1 MNPRHMNR
9 PTSRVILS
17 GFALVGVLLAT
28 VSVLGQVNAFSAL
41 TDAIGVTSPPE
52 TSPGST
58 TSSPSTDGPS
68 TDETS
73 DSVAD
78 EPTNGDSPDGEVSPI
93 DPEIDTRISAL
104 EDLVV
109 TLAENDDATA
119 ATLSEVTGLVKTL
132 DADLA
137 TAKTSLGNLAD
148 RVAVNEKATS
158 TLRADVDAAK
168 AVVDALQ
175 VSVDNLKLRTSQLDE
190 TGTYSG
196 VVKPS
201 QISPQLKVDDI
212 KGDWPIARTSGT
224 LDGARIKMPFGQC
237 ANAYQQYTV
246 VVVPGVFEGIQCLR
260 IVTPRKK
267 ISGGFLLQRVVLLQ
281 LFSVL
286 FLFLYARY
294 AVHALRPVRLHR
306 QRVLQRPLTVK
317 QEVPIFHRTE

>member
-1 MNPRHMNR
+1 MNPRHLNR
-9 PTSRVILS
+9 STSRVILS

-28 VSVLGQVNAFSAL
+28 VSVLGQVNAFSAI
-41 TDAIGVTSPPE
+41 TDAIGVTSPPG
-52 TSPGST
+52 TSQSSSGSS
-58 TSSPSTDGPS
+58 TSSPSDEETSD
-68 TDETS
+68 DETS
-73 DSVAD
+73 DSVVDTPA
-78 EPTNGDSPDGEVSPI
+78 TGDTPDGEVAPI
-93 DPEIDTRISAL
+93 DPEIDERISAL

-119 ATLSEVTGLVKTL
+119 VTLSEVTGLVKTL

-137 TAKTSLGNLAD
+137 IAKTSLGNLAE
-148 RVAVNEKATS
+148 RVGANEKATS
-158 TLRADVDAAK
+158 ALRSDVDAAK
-168 AVVDALQ
+168 AVIDALQ

-212 KGDWPIARTSGT
+212 KGDWPIARTSGP

-260 IVTPRKK
+260 ILTPR
-267 ISGGFLLQRVVLLQ
+267 
-281 LFSVL
+281 
-286 FLFLYARY
+286 
-294 AVHALRPVRLHR
+294 
-306 QRVLQRPLTVK
+306 
-317 QEVPIFHRTE
+317 

>member
-9 PTSRVILS
+9 STSRIILS

-28 VSVLGQVNAFSAL
+28 VSVLGQVNAFSAI
-41 TDAIGVTSPPE
+41 TDAIGVTSPP
-52 TSPGST
+52 GSSDGSS
-58 TSSPSTDGPS
+58 TSSPS

-73 DSVAD
+73 DSVVDA
-78 EPTNGDSPDGEVSPI
+78 PATGDTPDGEVAPI
-93 DPEIDTRISAL
+93 DPEIDARISAL

-137 TAKTSLGNLAD
+137 TAKTSLGNLAE
-148 RVAVNEKATS
+148 RVGVNEKATS
-158 TLRADVDAAK
+158 TLRSEVDAAK

-212 KGDWPIARTSGT
+212 KGDWPIARTSGP

-260 IVTPRKK
+260 ILTPR
-267 ISGGFLLQRVVLLQ
+267 
-281 LFSVL
+281 
-286 FLFLYARY
+286 
-294 AVHALRPVRLHR
+294 
-306 QRVLQRPLTVK
+306 
-317 QEVPIFHRTE
+317 

>member
-1 MNPRHMNR
+1 MNPRHVNR
-9 PTSRVILS
+9 PISRVILS

-58 TSSPSTDGPS
+58 TSSPSTDGPSTDGPS

-158 TLRADVDAAK
+158 TLRADVDANEKATSTLRADVDAAK

-224 LDGARIKMPFGQC
+224 LEGSRIKMAFGQC
-237 ANAYQQYTV
+237 ANAYPQYTV

-260 IVTPRKK
+260 IVTPR
-267 ISGGFLLQRVVLLQ
+267 
-281 LFSVL
+281 
-286 FLFLYARY
+286 
-294 AVHALRPVRLHR
+294 
-306 QRVLQRPLTVK
+306 
-317 QEVPIFHRTE
+317 

>member
-28 VSVLGQVNAFSAL
+28 ISVLGQVNAFSAI
-41 TDAIGVTSPPE
+41 TDAIGVTSPP
-52 TSPGST
+52 GSSNDSS
-58 TSSPSTDGPS
+58 TSSPSTDETS
-68 TDETS
+68 NEETS

-78 EPTNGDSPDGEVSPI
+78 TPATGDTPDGEVAPI
-93 DPEIDTRISAL
+93 DPEIDARISAL

-137 TAKTSLGNLAD
+137 TAKTSLGNLAE
-148 RVAVNEKATS
+148 RVGVNEKATA
-158 TLRADVDAAK
+158 TLRSEVDAAK
-168 AVVDALQ
+168 TIVDALQ

-190 TGTYSG
+190 TGTYNG

-212 KGDWPIARTSGT
+212 KGDWPIARTSGP

-260 IVTPRKK
+260 ILTPR
-267 ISGGFLLQRVVLLQ
+267 
-281 LFSVL
+281 
-286 FLFLYARY
+286 
-294 AVHALRPVRLHR
+294 
-306 QRVLQRPLTVK
+306 
-317 QEVPIFHRTE
+317 

>member
-1 MNPRHMNR
+1 MNR
-9 PTSRVILS
+9 STARVILS

-28 VSVLGQVNAFSAL
+28 VSVFGQVNAFSAI
-41 TDAIGVTSPPE
+41 TDAIGVTAP
-52 TSPGST
+52 PGSSNGSS
-58 TSSPSTDGPS
+58 TSSPP

-73 DSVAD
+73 DSVVDA
-78 EPTNGDSPDGEVSPI
+78 PATGDTPDGEVAPI

-148 RVAVNEKATS
+148 RVAANEKATS
-158 TLRADVDAAK
+158 TLRSDVDAAK

-190 TGTYSG
+190 TGTYNG

-237 ANAYQQYTV
+237 ANAYPQYTV
-246 VVVPGVFEGIQCLR
+246 VVVPGVFDGIQCLR
-260 IVTPRKK
+260 IVTPR
-267 ISGGFLLQRVVLLQ
+267 
-281 LFSVL
+281 
-286 FLFLYARY
+286 
-294 AVHALRPVRLHR
+294 
-306 QRVLQRPLTVK
+306 
-317 QEVPIFHRTE
+317 

>member
-9 PTSRVILS
+9 STSRVILS

-28 VSVLGQVNAFSAL
+28 VSVLGQVNAFSAI
-41 TDAIGVTSPPE
+41 TDAIGVTSPP
-52 TSPGST
+52 GSSDGSS
-58 TSSPSTDGPS
+58 TSSPS

-73 DSVAD
+73 DSVVDA
-78 EPTNGDSPDGEVSPI
+78 PATGDTPDGEVAPI
-93 DPEIDTRISAL
+93 DPEIDARISAL

-137 TAKTSLGNLAD
+137 TAKTSLGNLAE
-148 RVAVNEKATS
+148 RVGVNEKATS
-158 TLRADVDAAK
+158 TLRSEVDAAK

-212 KGDWPIARTSGT
+212 KGDWPIARTSGP

-260 IVTPRKK
+260 ILTPR
-267 ISGGFLLQRVVLLQ
+267 
-281 LFSVL
+281 
-286 FLFLYARY
+286 
-294 AVHALRPVRLHR
+294 
-306 QRVLQRPLTVK
+306 
-317 QEVPIFHRTE
+317 

>member
-28 VSVLGQVNAFSAL
+28 VSVLGQVNAFSAI
-41 TDAIGVTSPPE
+41 TDAIGVTSPPG
-52 TSPGST
+52 GSDGSS
-58 TSSPSTDGPS
+58 TSSPS

-73 DSVAD
+73 DSVVDA
-78 EPTNGDSPDGEVSPI
+78 PATGDTPDGEVAPI
-93 DPEIDTRISAL
+93 DPEIDARISAL

-109 TLAENDDATA
+109 TLAENDDAAA

-137 TAKTSLGNLAD
+137 TAKTSLGNLAE
-148 RVAVNEKATS
+148 RVGVNEKATS
-158 TLRADVDAAK
+158 TLRSEVDAAK
-168 AVVDALQ
+168 TVVDALQ

-190 TGTYSG
+190 TGTYNG

-212 KGDWPIARTSGT
+212 KGDWPIARTSGP

-260 IVTPRKK
+260 ILTPR
-267 ISGGFLLQRVVLLQ
+267 
-281 LFSVL
+281 
-286 FLFLYARY
+286 
-294 AVHALRPVRLHR
+294 
-306 QRVLQRPLTVK
+306 
-317 QEVPIFHRTE
+317 

>member
-52 TSPGST
+52 TSVGST

-224 LDGARIKMPFGQC
+224 LEGSRIKMPFGQC
-237 ANAYQQYTV
+237 ANAYPQYTV

-260 IVTPRKK
+260 IVTPR
-267 ISGGFLLQRVVLLQ
+267 
-281 LFSVL
+281 
-286 FLFLYARY
+286 
-294 AVHALRPVRLHR
+294 
-306 QRVLQRPLTVK
+306 
-317 QEVPIFHRTE
+317 

>member
-28 VSVLGQVNAFSAL
+28 VSVLGQVNAFSAI
-41 TDAIGVTSPPE
+41 TDAIGVTSPP
-52 TSPGST
+52 GSSNDSS
-58 TSSPSTDGPS
+58 TSSPSTDETS
-68 TDETS
+68 NEETS

-78 EPTNGDSPDGEVSPI
+78 TPATGDTPDGEVAPI
-93 DPEIDTRISAL
+93 DPEIDARISAL

-137 TAKTSLGNLAD
+137 TAKTSLGNLAE
-148 RVAVNEKATS
+148 RVGVNEKATA
-158 TLRADVDAAK
+158 TLRSEVDAAK
-168 AVVDALQ
+168 TIVDALQ

-190 TGTYSG
+190 TGTYNG

-212 KGDWPIARTSGT
+212 KGDWPIARTSGP

-260 IVTPRKK
+260 ILTPR
-267 ISGGFLLQRVVLLQ
+267 
-281 LFSVL
+281 
-286 FLFLYARY
+286 
-294 AVHALRPVRLHR
+294 
-306 QRVLQRPLTVK
+306 
-317 QEVPIFHRTE
+317 

>member
-28 VSVLGQVNAFSAL
+28 VSVLGQVNAFSAI
-41 TDAIGVTSPPE
+41 TDVIGVTSPPG
-52 TSPGST
+52 GSDGSS
-58 TSSPSTDGPS
+58 TSSPS

-73 DSVAD
+73 DSVVDA
-78 EPTNGDSPDGEVSPI
+78 PATGDTPDGEVAPI
-93 DPEIDTRISAL
+93 DPEIDARISAL

-119 ATLSEVTGLVKTL
+119 VTLSEVTGLVKTL

-137 TAKTSLGNLAD
+137 TARTSLGNLAE
-148 RVAVNEKATS
+148 RVGVNEKATS
-158 TLRADVDAAK
+158 TLRSEVDGAK
-168 AVVDALQ
+168 TVVDALQ
-175 VSVDNLKLRTSQLDE
+175 VTVDNLKLRTSQLDE
-190 TGTYSG
+190 TGTYNG

-212 KGDWPIARTSGT
+212 KGDWPIARTSGP

-260 IVTPRKK
+260 ILTPR
-267 ISGGFLLQRVVLLQ
+267 
-281 LFSVL
+281 
-286 FLFLYARY
+286 
-294 AVHALRPVRLHR
+294 
-306 QRVLQRPLTVK
+306 
-317 QEVPIFHRTE
+317 

>member
-9 PTSRVILS
+9 STARVILS

-28 VSVLGQVNAFSAL
+28 VSVLGQVNAFSAI
-41 TDAIGVTSPPE
+41 TDAIGVTAP
-52 TSPGST
+52 PGSSNGSS
-58 TSSPSTDGPS
+58 TSSPP

-73 DSVAD
+73 DSVVDA
-78 EPTNGDSPDGEVSPI
+78 PTSGDAPDGEVAPI

-148 RVAVNEKATS
+148 RVAANEKATS
-158 TLRADVDAAK
+158 TLRSDVDAAK

-190 TGTYSG
+190 TGTYNG

-237 ANAYQQYTV
+237 ANAYPQYTV
-246 VVVPGVFEGIQCLR
+246 VVVPGVFDGIQCLR
-260 IVTPRKK
+260 IVTPR
-267 ISGGFLLQRVVLLQ
+267 
-281 LFSVL
+281 
-286 FLFLYARY
+286 
-294 AVHALRPVRLHR
+294 
-306 QRVLQRPLTVK
+306 
-317 QEVPIFHRTE
+317 

>member
-28 VSVLGQVNAFSAL
+28 VSVLGQVNAFSAI
-41 TDAIGVTSPPE
+41 TDAIGVTSPP
-52 TSPGST
+52 GSSDGSS
-58 TSSPSTDGPS
+58 TSSPS

-73 DSVAD
+73 DSVVDA
-78 EPTNGDSPDGEVSPI
+78 PATGDTPDGEVAPI
-93 DPEIDTRISAL
+93 DPEIDARISAL

-137 TAKTSLGNLAD
+137 TAKTSLGNLAE
-148 RVAVNEKATS
+148 RIGVNEKATS
-158 TLRADVDAAK
+158 TLRSEVDAAK
-168 AVVDALQ
+168 AIVDALQ

-190 TGTYSG
+190 TGTYNG

-237 ANAYQQYTV
+237 ANAYPQYTV
-246 VVVPGVFEGIQCLR
+246 VVVPGVFDGIQCLR
-260 IVTPRKK
+260 IVTPR
-267 ISGGFLLQRVVLLQ
+267 
-281 LFSVL
+281 
-286 FLFLYARY
+286 
-294 AVHALRPVRLHR
+294 
-306 QRVLQRPLTVK
+306 
-317 QEVPIFHRTE
+317 

>member
-9 PTSRVILS
+9 STSRVILS

-28 VSVLGQVNAFSAL
+28 VSVLGQVNAFSAI
-41 TDAIGVTSPPE
+41 TDAIGVTSPP
-52 TSPGST
+52 GSSDGSS
-58 TSSPSTDGPS
+58 TSSPS

-73 DSVAD
+73 DSVVDA
-78 EPTNGDSPDGEVSPI
+78 PATGDTPDGEVAPI
-93 DPEIDTRISAL
+93 DPEIDARISAL

-137 TAKTSLGNLAD
+137 TAKTSLGNLAE
-148 RVAVNEKATS
+148 RVGVNEKATS
-158 TLRADVDAAK
+158 TLRSEVDAAK

-212 KGDWPIARTSGT
+212 KGDWPIARTSGA

-260 IVTPRKK
+260 ILTPR
-267 ISGGFLLQRVVLLQ
+267 
-281 LFSVL
+281 
-286 FLFLYARY
+286 
-294 AVHALRPVRLHR
+294 
-306 QRVLQRPLTVK
+306 
-317 QEVPIFHRTE
+317 

>member
-9 PTSRVILS
+9 PISRVILS

-28 VSVLGQVNAFSAL
+28 VSLLGQVNAFSAI

-58 TSSPSTDGPS
+58 TSSPSTD
-68 TDETS
+68 ETS
-73 DSVAD
+73 DSVVDAPAND
-78 EPTNGDSPDGEVSPI
+78 DSPDGEVAPI
-93 DPEIDTRISAL
+93 DPEIDARITAL
-104 EDLVV
+104 EDLVA

-148 RVAVNEKATS
+148 RVAVNEKATI
-158 TLRADVDAAK
+158 TLRTDVDAAK

-237 ANAYQQYTV
+237 ANAYPQYTV

-260 IVTPRKK
+260 IVTPR
-267 ISGGFLLQRVVLLQ
+267 
-281 LFSVL
+281 
-286 FLFLYARY
+286 
-294 AVHALRPVRLHR
+294 
-306 QRVLQRPLTVK
+306 
-317 QEVPIFHRTE
+317 

>member
-78 EPTNGDSPDGEVSPI
+78 EPNNGDTPDGEVSPI

-148 RVAVNEKATS
+148 RVAVNEKATITLRSDVDANEKATS

-224 LDGARIKMPFGQC
+224 LEGSRIKMPFGQC
-237 ANAYQQYTV
+237 ANAYPQYTV

-260 IVTPRKK
+260 IVTPR
-267 ISGGFLLQRVVLLQ
+267 
-281 LFSVL
+281 
-286 FLFLYARY
+286 
-294 AVHALRPVRLHR
+294 
-306 QRVLQRPLTVK
+306 
-317 QEVPIFHRTE
+317 

>member
-1 MNPRHMNR
+1 MNPRHLNR
-9 PTSRVILS
+9 STSRVILS

-28 VSVLGQVNAFSAL
+28 VSVLGQVNAFSAI
-41 TDAIGVTSPPE
+41 TDAIGVASPPG
-52 TSPGST
+52 TSQSSSGSS
-58 TSSPSTDGPS
+58 TSSPSDEATSD
-68 TDETS
+68 DETS
-73 DSVAD
+73 DSVVDTPA
-78 EPTNGDSPDGEVSPI
+78 TGDTPDGEVAPI
-93 DPEIDTRISAL
+93 DPEIDARISAL

-148 RVAVNEKATS
+148 RVAINEKATLTLRSDVDANEKATS
-158 TLRADVDAAK
+158 VLRSEVDAAK
-168 AVVDALQ
+168 AIVDALQ
-175 VSVDNLKLRTSQLDE
+175 VSVDNLNLPTSQLDE

-212 KGDWPIARTSGT
+212 KGDWPIARTSGP

-260 IVTPRKK
+260 ILTPR
-267 ISGGFLLQRVVLLQ
+267 
-281 LFSVL
+281 
-286 FLFLYARY
+286 
-294 AVHALRPVRLHR
+294 
-306 QRVLQRPLTVK
+306 
-317 QEVPIFHRTE
+317 

>member
-9 PTSRVILS
+9 STSRVILS

-28 VSVLGQVNAFSAL
+28 VSVLGQVNAFSAI
-41 TDAIGVTSPPE
+41 TDAIGVTSPP
-52 TSPGST
+52 GSSDGSS
-58 TSSPSTDGPS
+58 TSSPS

-73 DSVAD
+73 DSVVDA
-78 EPTNGDSPDGEVSPI
+78 PATGDTPDGEVAPI
-93 DPEIDTRISAL
+93 DPEIDARISAL

-137 TAKTSLGNLAD
+137 TAKTSLGNLAE
-148 RVAVNEKATS
+148 RVGVNEKATS
-158 TLRADVDAAK
+158 TLRSEVDAAK
-168 AVVDALQ
+168 AIVDALQ
-175 VSVDNLKLRTSQLDE
+175 ISVDNLKLRTSQLDE

-212 KGDWPIARTSGT
+212 KGDWPIARTSGA

-260 IVTPRKK
+260 ILTPR
-267 ISGGFLLQRVVLLQ
+267 
-281 LFSVL
+281 
-286 FLFLYARY
+286 
-294 AVHALRPVRLHR
+294 
-306 QRVLQRPLTVK
+306 
-317 QEVPIFHRTE
+317 

>member
-28 VSVLGQVNAFSAL
+28 VSVLGQVNAFSAI
-41 TDAIGVTSPPE
+41 TDAIGVTAPPE
-52 TSPGST
+52 SSAGSST
-58 TSSPSTDGPS
+58 NSPSTSSPS

-137 TAKTSLGNLAD
+137 TAKTSLGNLAE
-148 RVAVNEKATS
+148 RVGANEKAIS
-158 TLRADVDAAK
+158 TLRSDVDAAK

-224 LDGARIKMPFGQC
+224 LEGSRIKMPFGQC
-237 ANAYQQYTV
+237 ANAYPQYTV

-260 IVTPRKK
+260 IVTPR
-267 ISGGFLLQRVVLLQ
+267 
-281 LFSVL
+281 
-286 FLFLYARY
+286 
-294 AVHALRPVRLHR
+294 
-306 QRVLQRPLTVK
+306 
-317 QEVPIFHRTE
+317 

>member
-9 PTSRVILS
+9 STSRVILS

-28 VSVLGQVNAFSAL
+28 VSVLGEVNAFSAI
-41 TDAIGVTSPPE
+41 TDAIGVTSPP
-52 TSPGST
+52 GSSNDSS
-58 TSSPSTDGPS
+58 TSSPSTDETS
-68 TDETS
+68 NEETS

-78 EPTNGDSPDGEVSPI
+78 TPATGDTPDGEVAPI
-93 DPEIDTRISAL
+93 DPEIDARISAL

-137 TAKTSLGNLAD
+137 TAKTSLGNLAE
-148 RVAVNEKATS
+148 RVGVNEKATA
-158 TLRADVDAAK
+158 TLRSEVDAAK
-168 AVVDALQ
+168 TIVDALQ

-190 TGTYSG
+190 TGTYNG

-212 KGDWPIARTSGT
+212 KGDWPIARTSGP

-260 IVTPRKK
+260 ILTPR
-267 ISGGFLLQRVVLLQ
+267 
-281 LFSVL
+281 
-286 FLFLYARY
+286 
-294 AVHALRPVRLHR
+294 
-306 QRVLQRPLTVK
+306 
-317 QEVPIFHRTE
+317 

>member
-1 MNPRHMNR
+1 MNR
-9 PTSRVILS
+9 STSRVILS

-28 VSVLGQVNAFSAL
+28 VSVLGQVNAFSAI
-41 TDAIGVTSPPE
+41 TDAIGVTSPPG
-52 TSPGST
+52 TSQSSSGSS
-58 TSSPSTDGPS
+58 TSSPSA
-68 TDETS
+68 DETS
-73 DSVAD
+73 NSVVDA
-78 EPTNGDSPDGEVSPI
+78 PATGDTPDGEVAPI
-93 DPEIDTRISAL
+93 DPEIDARISAL

-137 TAKTSLGNLAD
+137 TAKTSLGNLAE
-148 RVAVNEKATS
+148 RVGVNEKATS
-158 TLRADVDAAK
+158 TLRSEVDAAK
-168 AVVDALQ
+168 TVVDALQ

-190 TGTYSG
+190 TGTYNG

-212 KGDWPIARTSGT
+212 KGDWPIARTSGP

-260 IVTPRKK
+260 ILTPR
-267 ISGGFLLQRVVLLQ
+267 
-281 LFSVL
+281 
-286 FLFLYARY
+286 
-294 AVHALRPVRLHR
+294 
-306 QRVLQRPLTVK
+306 
-317 QEVPIFHRTE
+317 

>member
-9 PTSRVILS
+9 PISRVILS

-28 VSVLGQVNAFSAL
+28 VSLLGQVNAFSAI

-58 TSSPSTDGPS
+58 TSSPSTD
-68 TDETS
+68 ETS
-73 DSVAD
+73 DSVVDAPAND
-78 EPTNGDSPDGEVSPI
+78 DSPDGEVAPI
-93 DPEIDTRISAL
+93 DPEIDARITAL

-137 TAKTSLGNLAD
+137 TAKTSIDNLAD
-148 RVAVNEKATS
+148 RVAVNEKATI
-158 TLRADVDAAK
+158 TLRTDVDAAK

-237 ANAYQQYTV
+237 ANAYPQYTV

-260 IVTPRKK
+260 IVTPR
-267 ISGGFLLQRVVLLQ
+267 
-281 LFSVL
+281 
-286 FLFLYARY
+286 
-294 AVHALRPVRLHR
+294 
-306 QRVLQRPLTVK
+306 
-317 QEVPIFHRTE
+317 

>member
-1 MNPRHMNR
+1 MNR
-9 PTSRVILS
+9 STSRVILS

-28 VSVLGQVNAFSAL
+28 VSVLGQVNAFSAI
-41 TDAIGVTSPPE
+41 TDAIGVTSPPG
-52 TSPGST
+52 TSQSSSGSSA
-58 TSSPSTDGPS
+58 SSPSADETS
-68 TDETS
+68 NEETS
-73 DSVAD
+73 DSVVDA
-78 EPTNGDSPDGEVSPI
+78 PATGDTPDGEVAPI
-93 DPEIDTRISAL
+93 DPEIDARISAL

-137 TAKTSLGNLAD
+137 TAKT
-148 RVAVNEKATS
+148 
-158 TLRADVDAAK
+158 
-168 AVVDALQ
+168 VVDALQ

-190 TGTYSG
+190 TGTYNG

-212 KGDWPIARTSGT
+212 KGDWPIARTSGP

-260 IVTPRKK
+260 ILTPR
-267 ISGGFLLQRVVLLQ
+267 
-281 LFSVL
+281 
-286 FLFLYARY
+286 
-294 AVHALRPVRLHR
+294 
-306 QRVLQRPLTVK
+306 
-317 QEVPIFHRTE
+317 

>member
-9 PTSRVILS
+9 STSRVILS

-28 VSVLGQVNAFSAL
+28 VSVLGQVNAFSAI
-41 TDAIGVTSPPE
+41 TDAIGVTSPP
-52 TSPGST
+52 GSSNDSS
-58 TSSPSTDGPS
+58 TSSPSTDETS
-68 TDETS
+68 NEETS

-78 EPTNGDSPDGEVSPI
+78 TPATGDTPDGEVAPI
-93 DPEIDTRISAL
+93 DPEIDARISAL

-137 TAKTSLGNLAD
+137 TAKTSLGNLAE
-148 RVAVNEKATS
+148 RVGVNEKATA
-158 TLRADVDAAK
+158 TLRSEVDAAK
-168 AVVDALQ
+168 TVVDALQ

-196 VVKPS
+196 VVKPG

-212 KGDWPIARTSGT
+212 KGDWPIARTSGP

-260 IVTPRKK
+260 ILTPR
-267 ISGGFLLQRVVLLQ
+267 
-281 LFSVL
+281 
-286 FLFLYARY
+286 
-294 AVHALRPVRLHR
+294 
-306 QRVLQRPLTVK
+306 
-317 QEVPIFHRTE
+317 

>member
-1 MNPRHMNR
+1 MNPRHLNR
-9 PTSRVILS
+9 STSRVILS

-28 VSVLGQVNAFSAL
+28 VSVLGQVNAFSVI
-41 TDAIGVTSPPE
+41 TDAIGVTSPPG
-52 TSPGST
+52 TSQSSSGSS
-58 TSSPSTDGPS
+58 TSSPSDEETSD
-68 TDETS
+68 DETS
-73 DSVAD
+73 DSVVDTPA
-78 EPTNGDSPDGEVSPI
+78 TGDTPDGEVAPI
-93 DPEIDTRISAL
+93 DPEIDERISAL

-119 ATLSEVTGLVKTL
+119 VTLSEVTGLVKTL

-137 TAKTSLGNLAD
+137 IAKTSLGNLAE
-148 RVAVNEKATS
+148 RVGANEKATS
-158 TLRADVDAAK
+158 ALRSDVDAAK
-168 AVVDALQ
+168 AVIDALQ

-212 KGDWPIARTSGT
+212 KGDWPIARTSGP

-260 IVTPRKK
+260 ILTPR
-267 ISGGFLLQRVVLLQ
+267 
-281 LFSVL
+281 
-286 FLFLYARY
+286 
-294 AVHALRPVRLHR
+294 
-306 QRVLQRPLTVK
+306 
-317 QEVPIFHRTE
+317 

>member
-9 PTSRVILS
+9 STSRVILS

-28 VSVLGQVNAFSAL
+28 VSVLGQVNAFSAI
-41 TDAIGVTSPPE
+41 TDAIGVTSPPG
-52 TSPGST
+52 TSDGSS
-58 TSSPSTDGPS
+58 TSSPS

-73 DSVAD
+73 DSVVDA
-78 EPTNGDSPDGEVSPI
+78 PATGDTPDGEVAPI
-93 DPEIDTRISAL
+93 DPEIDARISAL

-137 TAKTSLGNLAD
+137 TAKTSLGNLAE
-148 RVAVNEKATS
+148 RVGVNEKATS
-158 TLRADVDAAK
+158 TLRSEVDAAK
-168 AVVDALQ
+168 AIVDALQ

-212 KGDWPIARTSGT
+212 KGDWPIARTSGA

-260 IVTPRKK
+260 ILTPR
-267 ISGGFLLQRVVLLQ
+267 
-281 LFSVL
+281 
-286 FLFLYARY
+286 
-294 AVHALRPVRLHR
+294 
-306 QRVLQRPLTVK
+306 
-317 QEVPIFHRTE
+317 

>member
-1 MNPRHMNR
+1 MNR
-9 PTSRVILS
+9 STSRVILS

-28 VSVLGQVNAFSAL
+28 VSVLGQVNAFSAI
-41 TDAIGVTSPPE
+41 TDAIGVTSPP
-52 TSPGST
+52 GSSNDSS
-58 TSSPSTDGPS
+58 TSSPSTDETS
-68 TDETS
+68 NEETS

-78 EPTNGDSPDGEVSPI
+78 TPATGDTPDGEVAPI
-93 DPEIDTRISAL
+93 DPEIDARISAL

-137 TAKTSLGNLAD
+137 TAKTSLGNLAE
-148 RVAVNEKATS
+148 RVGVNEKATA
-158 TLRADVDAAK
+158 TLRSEVDAAK
-168 AVVDALQ
+168 TIVDALQ

-190 TGTYSG
+190 TGTYNG

-212 KGDWPIARTSGT
+212 KGDWPIARTSGP

-260 IVTPRKK
+260 ILTPR
-267 ISGGFLLQRVVLLQ
+267 
-281 LFSVL
+281 
-286 FLFLYARY
+286 
-294 AVHALRPVRLHR
+294 
-306 QRVLQRPLTVK
+306 
-317 QEVPIFHRTE
+317 

>member
-1 MNPRHMNR
+1 MNR
-9 PTSRVILS
+9 STSRVILS

-28 VSVLGQVNAFSAL
+28 VSVLGQVNAFSAI
-41 TDAIGVTSPPE
+41 TDAIGVTSPP
-52 TSPGST
+52 GSSDGSS
-58 TSSPSTDGPS
+58 TSSPS

-73 DSVAD
+73 DSVVDA
-78 EPTNGDSPDGEVSPI
+78 PATGDTPDGEVAPI
-93 DPEIDTRISAL
+93 DPEIDARISAL

-137 TAKTSLGNLAD
+137 TAKTSLGNLAE
-148 RVAVNEKATS
+148 RVGVNEKATS
-158 TLRADVDAAK
+158 TLRSEVDAAK
-168 AVVDALQ
+168 AIVDALQ

-212 KGDWPIARTSGT
+212 KGDWPIARTSGA

-260 IVTPRKK
+260 ILTPR
-267 ISGGFLLQRVVLLQ
+267 
-281 LFSVL
+281 
-286 FLFLYARY
+286 
-294 AVHALRPVRLHR
+294 
-306 QRVLQRPLTVK
+306 
-317 QEVPIFHRTE
+317 

>member
-17 GFALVGVLLAT
+17 GFALVGVLLTT
-28 VSVLGQVNAFSAL
+28 VSVLGQVNAFSAI
-41 TDAIGVTSPPE
+41 TDAIGVTSPP
-52 TSPGST
+52 GSSNGSS
-58 TSSPSTDGPS
+58 TSSPSTDETS
-68 TDETS
+68 NDETS
-73 DSVAD
+73 DSVVDA
-78 EPTNGDSPDGEVSPI
+78 PTSGDAPDGEVAPI
-93 DPEIDTRISAL
+93 DPEIDARISAL

-148 RVAVNEKATS
+148 RVATNEKATS
-158 TLRADVDAAK
+158 TLRSDVDAAK

-190 TGTYSG
+190 TGTYNG

-237 ANAYQQYTV
+237 ANAYPQYTV
-246 VVVPGVFEGIQCLR
+246 VVVPGVFDGIQCLR
-260 IVTPRKK
+260 IVTPR
-267 ISGGFLLQRVVLLQ
+267 
-281 LFSVL
+281 
-286 FLFLYARY
+286 
-294 AVHALRPVRLHR
+294 
-306 QRVLQRPLTVK
+306 
-317 QEVPIFHRTE
+317 

>member
-9 PTSRVILS
+9 STSRVILS

-28 VSVLGQVNAFSAL
+28 VSVLGQVNAFSAI
-41 TDAIGVTSPPE
+41 TDAIGVTSPP
-52 TSPGST
+52 GSSNDSS
-58 TSSPSTDGPS
+58 TSSPSTDETS
-68 TDETS
+68 NEETS

-78 EPTNGDSPDGEVSPI
+78 TPATGDTPDGEVAPI
-93 DPEIDTRISAL
+93 DPEIDARISAL

-137 TAKTSLGNLAD
+137 AAKTSLGNLAE
-148 RVAVNEKATS
+148 RVGVNEKATS
-158 TLRADVDAAK
+158 TLRSEVDAAK
-168 AVVDALQ
+168 TVVDALQ

-196 VVKPS
+196 IVKPS

-212 KGDWPIARTSGT
+212 KGDWPIARTSGP

-260 IVTPRKK
+260 ILTPR
-267 ISGGFLLQRVVLLQ
+267 
-281 LFSVL
+281 
-286 FLFLYARY
+286 
-294 AVHALRPVRLHR
+294 
-306 QRVLQRPLTVK
+306 
-317 QEVPIFHRTE
+317 

>member
-9 PTSRVILS
+9 STSRVILS

-28 VSVLGQVNAFSAL
+28 VSVLGQVNAFSAI
-41 TDAIGVTSPPE
+41 TDAIGVTSPP
-52 TSPGST
+52 GSSNDSS
-58 TSSPSTDGPS
+58 TSSPSTDETS
-68 TDETS
+68 NEETS

-78 EPTNGDSPDGEVSPI
+78 TPATGDTPDGEVAPI
-93 DPEIDTRISAL
+93 DPEIDARISAL

-137 TAKTSLGNLAD
+137 TAKTSLGNLAE
-148 RVAVNEKATS
+148 RVGVNEKATA
-158 TLRADVDAAK
+158 TLRSEVDAAK
-168 AVVDALQ
+168 TIVDALQ

-190 TGTYSG
+190 TGTYNG

-212 KGDWPIARTSGT
+212 KGDWPIARTSGP
-224 LDGARIKMPFGQC
+224 LDGVRIKMPFGQC

-260 IVTPRKK
+260 ILTPR
-267 ISGGFLLQRVVLLQ
+267 
-281 LFSVL
+281 
-286 FLFLYARY
+286 
-294 AVHALRPVRLHR
+294 
-306 QRVLQRPLTVK
+306 
-317 QEVPIFHRTE
+317 

>member
-28 VSVLGQVNAFSAL
+28 VSVLGQVNAFSAI
-41 TDAIGVTSPPE
+41 TDAIGVTSPPG
-52 TSPGST
+52 TNGSSSGSS
-58 TSSPSTDGPS
+58 TSSPSTSSPS

-73 DSVAD
+73 DSVVD
-78 EPTNGDSPDGEVSPI
+78 EPTNGDAPDGEVSPI

-137 TAKTSLGNLAD
+137 AAKTSLGNLAE
-148 RVAVNEKATS
+148 RVGANEKATS
-158 TLRADVDAAK
+158 TLRADVDANEKATSTLRSDVDAAK

-212 KGDWPIARTSGT
+212 KGDWPIARTSGA
-224 LDGARIKMPFGQC
+224 LDGSRIKMPFGQC
-237 ANAYQQYTV
+237 ANAYQQYMV
-246 VVVPGVFEGIQCLR
+246 VLVPGVFEGIQCQR
-260 IVTPRKK
+260 IVTPR
-267 ISGGFLLQRVVLLQ
+267 
-281 LFSVL
+281 
-286 FLFLYARY
+286 
-294 AVHALRPVRLHR
+294 
-306 QRVLQRPLTVK
+306 
-317 QEVPIFHRTE
+317 

>member
-9 PTSRVILS
+9 STSRVILS

-28 VSVLGQVNAFSAL
+28 VSVLGQVNAFSAI
-41 TDAIGVTSPPE
+41 TDAIGVTSPPG
-52 TSPGST
+52 GSDGSS
-58 TSSPSTDGPS
+58 TSSPS

-73 DSVAD
+73 DSVVDA
-78 EPTNGDSPDGEVSPI
+78 PATGDTPDGEVAPI
-93 DPEIDTRISAL
+93 DPEIDARISAL

-137 TAKTSLGNLAD
+137 TAKTSLGNLAE
-148 RVAVNEKATS
+148 RVGVNEKATS
-158 TLRADVDAAK
+158 TLRSEVDAAK
-168 AVVDALQ
+168 TVVDALQ

-190 TGTYSG
+190 TGTYNG

-212 KGDWPIARTSGT
+212 KGDWPIARTSGP

-260 IVTPRKK
+260 ILTPR
-267 ISGGFLLQRVVLLQ
+267 
-281 LFSVL
+281 
-286 FLFLYARY
+286 
-294 AVHALRPVRLHR
+294 
-306 QRVLQRPLTVK
+306 
-317 QEVPIFHRTE
+317 

>member
-9 PTSRVILS
+9 STSRVILS

-28 VSVLGQVNAFSAL
+28 VSVLGQVNAFSAI
-41 TDAIGVTSPPE
+41 TDAIGVTSPP
-52 TSPGST
+52 GSSNDSS
-58 TSSPSTDGPS
+58 TSSPS

-73 DSVAD
+73 DSVVDA
-78 EPTNGDSPDGEVSPI
+78 PATGDTPDGEVAPI
-93 DPEIDTRISAL
+93 DPEIDARISAL

-137 TAKTSLGNLAD
+137 TAKTSLGNLAE
-148 RVAVNEKATS
+148 RVGVNEKATS
-158 TLRADVDAAK
+158 TLRSEVDAAK

-212 KGDWPIARTSGT
+212 KGDWPIARTSGA

-260 IVTPRKK
+260 ILTPR
-267 ISGGFLLQRVVLLQ
+267 
-281 LFSVL
+281 
-286 FLFLYARY
+286 
-294 AVHALRPVRLHR
+294 
-306 QRVLQRPLTVK
+306 
-317 QEVPIFHRTE
+317 